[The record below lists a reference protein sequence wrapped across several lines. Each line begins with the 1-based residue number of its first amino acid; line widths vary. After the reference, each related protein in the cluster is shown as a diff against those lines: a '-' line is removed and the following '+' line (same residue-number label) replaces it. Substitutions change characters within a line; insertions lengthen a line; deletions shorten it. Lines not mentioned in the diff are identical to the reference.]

1 MPPLP
6 LAFRQPK
13 SNITYSLSPLLV
25 VPCAMPRMSIKSR
38 VSRNIQRIR
47 REKDL
52 SQEEVAHRADIHQ
65 TYLSGVETGKRN
77 PSILVVERIA
87 KALGVDV
94 SEIFKPN

>member
-1 MPPLP
+1 M
-6 LAFRQPK
+6 Q
-13 SNITYSLSPLLV
+13 
-25 VPCAMPRMSIKSR
+25 RMSVQSR

>member
-1 MPPLP
+1 
-6 LAFRQPK
+6 
-13 SNITYSLSPLLV
+13 
-25 VPCAMPRMSIKSR
+25 MSFQSR

>member
-1 MPPLP
+1 
-6 LAFRQPK
+6 
-13 SNITYSLSPLLV
+13 
-25 VPCAMPRMSIKSR
+25 MPRMSVQSR

-52 SQEEVAHRADIHQ
+52 SQEEVAHRTDIHQ

>member
-1 MPPLP
+1 
-6 LAFRQPK
+6 
-13 SNITYSLSPLLV
+13 
-25 VPCAMPRMSIKSR
+25 MPRTSIQSR

>member
-1 MPPLP
+1 
-6 LAFRQPK
+6 
-13 SNITYSLSPLLV
+13 
-25 VPCAMPRMSIKSR
+25 MPRMSIQSR

>member
-1 MPPLP
+1 M
-6 LAFRQPK
+6 QHM
-13 SNITYSLSPLLV
+13 SVQQLV
-25 VPCAMPRMSIKSR
+25 SK
-38 VSRNIQRIR
+38 NIQRIR

-52 SQEEVAHRADIHQ
+52 SQEEVAHLADIHQ

-94 SEIFKPN
+94 SEIFRAS

>member
-1 MPPLP
+1 
-6 LAFRQPK
+6 
-13 SNITYSLSPLLV
+13 
-25 VPCAMPRMSIKSR
+25 MSVQSR

-52 SQEEVAHRADIHQ
+52 SQEEVAHRTDIHQ

>member
-1 MPPLP
+1 
-6 LAFRQPK
+6 
-13 SNITYSLSPLLV
+13 
-25 VPCAMPRMSIKSR
+25 MPRMAVQSR

-52 SQEEVAHRADIHQ
+52 SQEEVAHRADVHQ

-87 KALGVDV
+87 KALGVDI
-94 SEIFKPN
+94 SEIFKAN

>member
-1 MPPLP
+1 M
-6 LAFRQPK
+6 Q
-13 SNITYSLSPLLV
+13 
-25 VPCAMPRMSIKSR
+25 RMSVQSR

-52 SQEEVAHRADIHQ
+52 SREEVAHRADIHQ

>member
-1 MPPLP
+1 
-6 LAFRQPK
+6 
-13 SNITYSLSPLLV
+13 
-25 VPCAMPRMSIKSR
+25 MPRMSIQSR

-52 SQEEVAHRADIHQ
+52 SQEEVAHRADIRQ

>member
-1 MPPLP
+1 ML
-6 LAFRQPK
+6 
-13 SNITYSLSPLLV
+13 
-25 VPCAMPRMSIKSR
+25 RMSIQSR